1 MLSKAKA
8 KPSARGPN
16 KSHVVKSPVKM
27 PCYFLSYRYKHNF
40 ELPTVTKVALNFS
53 YVYRAKIARM
63 LDIIHM
69 QISSHLMLK
78 SKNFHVG

>member
-1 MLSKAKA
+1 MNVIQLLIFVELSWRDKNAIQGKGTSFRLRAKQMTC
-8 KPSARGPN
+8 
-16 KSHVVKSPVKM
+16 PVKM

-69 QISSHLMLK
+69 
-78 SKNFHVG
+78 